1 MTSSVRADN
10 GGVDLFDAL
19 TSVASP
25 GLRTRRP
32 RSPAE
37 NLAGAIAFLI
47 LPLIEVAITVIWHV
61 KDPTLVCI
69 VLPLVFGGLAYFA
82 CRTLVRIRTS
92 LGLALGCA
100 WLCFCWGCCVFVMH
114 LLTWSY

>member
-1 MTSSVRADN
+1 MTSSARADN

-19 TSVASP
+19 TSVAFP
-25 GLRTRRP
+25 GGLRTRRP

-47 LPLIEVAITVIWHV
+47 LPLIEVAITVIWHL

-82 CRTLVRIRTS
+82 CRALVRIRTRSGS
-92 LGLALGCA
+92 LSAAPGSASAGAAA
-100 WLCFCWGCCVFVMH
+100 W
-114 LLTWSY
+114 S